1 MMIAVTNIKL
11 IPQPQEPSMNKN
23 TLKLKLVNASRHLI
37 KKPIITYFIEA
48 IHFNSIAIGVG
59 KLLISTVVLQGI
71 LSLKNSA

>member
-11 IPQPQEPSMNKN
+11 IPQPQEPLIKRT
-23 TLKLKLVNASRHLI
+23 TLKLKLANANRHLI
-37 KKPIITYFIEA
+37 KKPIITYLIEA

-59 KLLISTVVLQGI
+59 KLLISTVVRQGM